1 MSHTGMVARWYVL
14 SHALSRFEVE
24 RMYHHRS
31 CLKYTRKCYHQNF
44 ITQAFLCINNMHA
57 CFSLSFFS
65 LTIYLTTFLLF
76 FKYYVC
82 HSHWKLHLE
91 LNLIPCNREK
101 LVVFVIS
108 ISRKNNYFF
117 CGPKLLY
124 LLFFIS
130 PKYKADKFISNL
142 RTLLYFAVVVPP
154 MHDKQ
159 SFLTSSVDKFRDI
172 KN

>member
-1 MSHTGMVARWYVL
+1 MSHTGMVARWYAL
-14 SHALSRFEVE
+14 SHAPLRFEVE

-44 ITQAFLCINNMHA
+44 VAQTFLCINNMHE

-65 LTIYLTTFLLF
+65 LTIYLIPFLLF
-76 FKYYVC
+76 FNVC

-101 LVVFVIS
+101 LVVIVIS
-108 ISRKNNYFF
+108 MSHRNNYFF

-124 LLFFIS
+124 LLSFIS
-130 PKYKADKFISNL
+130 PKYRADKLISNL
-142 RTLLYFAVVVPP
+142 RTLRYFAVVVPL
-154 MHDKQ
+154 MSEKL
-159 SFLTSSVDKFRDI
+159 SFLTSNVDKFRDM